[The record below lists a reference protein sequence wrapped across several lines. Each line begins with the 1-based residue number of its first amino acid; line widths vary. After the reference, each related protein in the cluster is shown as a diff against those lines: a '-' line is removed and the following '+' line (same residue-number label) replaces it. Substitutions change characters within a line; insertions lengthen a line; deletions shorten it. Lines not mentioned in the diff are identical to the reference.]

1 MFSENYKSKQ
11 ETNISKKFYHLK
23 QSKVNCNGKIK
34 DFLRKNIKT
43 FHWKRNV
50 YDDLCRNLFWNMYLD
65 HVFIHSILVTLRNMN
80 RIQQDRLSTRF
91 PKSHFHLL
99 IFLNSSIIFYVR
111 RSNFFNVS
119 ISVSFSKD
127 ASALMRLEL
136 FLLKYS
142 P

>member
-1 MFSENYKSKQ
+1 MLSENYKLKQ
-11 ETNISKKFYHLK
+11 ETNNSKKFHHLK
-23 QSKVNCNGKIK
+23 QSKLNCNGKIK
-34 DFLRKNIKT
+34 DSLGEKNKT

-50 YDDLCRNLFWNMYLD
+50 YDDWCRNLFWNMYPD
-65 HVFIHSILVTLRNMN
+65 HVFIHSILVTFRNMN

-91 PKSHFHLL
+91 PRSHFHLL

-111 RSNFFNVS
+111 RSNFVNVS
-119 ISVSFSKD
+119 ISVSFSMD

>member
-11 ETNISKKFYHLK
+11 ETNNSKKFHHLK

-34 DFLRKNIKT
+34 DFLGGKFKT

-50 YDDLCRNLFWNMYLD
+50 YDDLCRNLFWNMYPD

-80 RIQQDRLSTRF
+80 RIQQDRLSTCF
-91 PKSHFHLL
+91 PNHTFIYWYFLTHQSFFMYADPTSLMSASQYLSQKTHL
-99 IFLNSSIIFYVR
+99 
-111 RSNFFNVS
+111 
-119 ISVSFSKD
+119 
-127 ASALMRLEL
+127 
-136 FLLKYS
+136 